1 MEASPSRDGGSES
14 GTPTKR
20 PDKRDWEEI
29 VDLLGIVDVKAF
41 EGFSRPQL
49 VQVILDLLAI
59 TSQVSGCVG
68 DPAHFDRPN
77 SLSRSHSLT
86 SHARDADANPRAT
99 VQLQAEKEVQF
110 QEAVANILSRNKANR
125 RAELRSRRAVGDAG

>member
-86 SHARDADANPRAT
+86 SLARDADAKKGRKDAANARDQVRTQVKVAREGGL
-99 VQLQAEKEVQF
+99 VQARV
-110 QEAVANILSRNKANR
+110 AVAVRLDR
-125 RAELRSRRAVGDAG
+125 